1 MFIVHGNHDWEGF
14 AEIVPTKEEAKKR
27 VSWWVETCDQTKV
40 SPHLPDDEFREKID
54 EAQES
59 GKWKHGPTIE
69 PITTAIGETSKAA
82 KARLAL
88 AMLRTAR
95 DLLDEAG
102 SKRSA
107 KRVREILAS
116 AEGAARAAEMREQRT
131 EAKTNATPL

>member
-14 AEIVPTKEEAKKR
+14 AEIVATHEEAKKR
-27 VSWWVETCDQTKV
+27 ASWWVETCDETKV
-40 SPHLPDDEFREKID
+40 SPHLPDDEFWEKIE
-54 EAQES
+54 EAQS
-59 GKWKHGPTIE
+59 AGKWKHGPTIE
-69 PITTAIGETSKAA
+69 SITTAIGETSKAA

-88 AMLRTAR
+88 AMLRAAR

-116 AEGAARAAEMREQRT
+116 AEGAARAAEMRDQRA
-131 EAKTNATPL
+131 EAETNAPPL